1 MAWLEHGPVTFYY
14 EDVGAGEPIII
25 THGLMEDC
33 GYWSETGVTAKLA
46 ERFRVISMDMRG
58 QGRTRVDGDGYN
70 LCLE

>member
-1 MAWLEHGPVTFYY
+1 MAWLERGHLKIYY
-14 EDVGAGEPIII
+14 EDVGEGEAIIT

-33 GYWSETGVTAKLA
+33 GYWHDTGVTQKLA

-58 QGRTRVDGDGYN
+58 HGRTRVDGDGYD